1 MKTTLLDAVG
11 SWVGTKLH
19 AFGIKRG
26 IVALFAGL
34 LIVGLVAALV
44 IIASVAGTLWSLFA

>member
-1 MKTTLLDAVG
+1 MKTTLLDAAG
-11 SWVGTKLH
+11 SWVGTKLQ

>member
-1 MKTTLLDAVG
+1 MKTTLLDAAG
-11 SWVGTKLH
+11 SWAGAKLQ

-26 IVALFAGL
+26 LVALFAGL

-44 IIASVAGTLWSLFA
+44 ISASVAGTLWSLFA

>member
-1 MKTTLLDAVG
+1 MMTTLLDAAG
-11 SWVGTKLH
+11 SWVGTKLQ

>member
-11 SWVGTKLH
+11 SWVGTKLQ

>member
-11 SWVGTKLH
+11 SWLGTKLQ
-19 AFGIKRG
+19 ACGIKRG

>member
-1 MKTTLLDAVG
+1 MMNTLLDAAG
-11 SWVGTKLH
+11 SWVGAKLQ

-26 IVALFAGL
+26 LVALFAGL